1 MVETVGITG
10 LRENSG
16 REGGIEEPYWGPS
29 KYRNE
34 GQISKRNSV
43 AAIYDRASVI
53 LKHIRPNISKEA
65 GSQPVRI
72 EQVYI
77 KTEKEEFLKTNNY
90 TQKDKFFKTKT
101 TIGFAASLSFGSKKP
116 WRIEK
121 FNTAV

>member
-72 EQVYI
+72 KQVYI
-77 KTEKEEFLKTNNY
+77 KRRKNFSK
-90 TQKDKFFKTKT
+90 QT
-101 TIGFAASLSFGSKKP
+101 TIHRRTNFSKQ
-116 WRIEK
+116 RQQ
-121 FNTAV
+121 